1 MPAPVNQESLA
12 MNPHET
18 EQPVHDVPQGDA
30 AAGPGATLP
39 SNEVG
44 QSSAAPSVTFQAN
57 TYDLVALG
65 SLASGAL
72 VLFSCLTCNMGFY
85 CLPLLPLAL
94 GIVGLVGARQAVQA
108 ERTRL
113 WSWLG
118 IAAGAIILLLFLLA
132 ILLYIGFI
140 AWAVITQ
147 PS

>member
-1 MPAPVNQESLA
+1 

-18 EQPVHDVPQGDA
+18 EQPVDDVPEDDS
-30 AAGPGATLP
+30 AAGAGATPP
-39 SNEVG
+39 SQEV
-44 QSSAAPSVTFQAN
+44 SESASIPPVTFQAN
-57 TYDLVALG
+57 TYDLMALG

-72 VLFSCLTCNMGFY
+72 LLFSCVTCNMGFY

-94 GIVGLVGARQAVQA
+94 GIVGLVGARQSVQA

-118 IAAGAIILLLFLLA
+118 IGAGVIILLLFLLIMA
-132 ILLYIGFI
+132 LYIGFI